1 MLKKIIEC
9 EHLPLEIENG
19 NEYVILQQNPNNYT
33 HSYFKYPCK
42 FIPEIPRWFF
52 KKYLNVN
59 SKVLD
64 PFSGSG
70 TTLLEASINGY
81 ESLGI
86 EISKLSKLLIE
97 VKTTILSTSDI
108 EFIKSFFNNL
118 DYHSEQTLPLID
130 NIHHWFDEDNLTELL
145 ILKSNINKVKK
156 KSIQNF
162 LNICFISVIRKTS
175 KADNVS
181 PKPYVS
187 SKISKKKVNP
197 YIEFNK
203 IIATYLKNNIELSN
217 ISSELGNVNILL
229 DDATKFKTNIKFDGA
244 ITSPPYI
251 NAFDYVRI
259 LRLETLWLNLSTEEE
274 LKKSK
279 KNHVG
284 TESITVKEYNDFSIL
299 NECELL
305 NSYYEDLLKVD
316 KKRAIILVKFFNDM
330 KKNLI
335 LVNKYLN
342 NGKVYSIVIGN
353 SKIRNIE
360 IESWK
365 VISQIAANHG
375 FKEELYFS
383 YQIRNHYLRIDR
395 KNKGGKI
402 NSDYV
407 LILRK
412 NNGTEK

>member
-1 MLKKIIEC
+1 LFKKVIEC
-9 EHLPLEIENG
+9 KSLPLEIKNG
-19 NEYVILQQNPNNYT
+19 EEYIILQQNPNRYT

-42 FIPEIPRWFF
+42 FIPEIPRWFL
-52 KKYLNVN
+52 KKYISKN
-59 SKVLD
+59 STILD

-70 TTLLEASINGY
+70 TTLLEAFINGY
-81 ESLGI
+81 DSVGI
-86 EISKLSKLLIE
+86 EINKLSKLLIE
-97 VKTTILSTSDI
+97 VKTTILSKKDI
-108 EFIKSFFNNL
+108 EIIENFYHKIDYNIKYTSPLINNL
-118 DYHSEQTLPLID
+118 
-130 NIHHWFDEDNLTELL
+130 NHWFDEDNLKNLL
-145 ILKSNINKVKK
+145 IIKSNINKIQK

-162 LNICFISVIRKTS
+162 LNICFISIIRKSS

-187 SKISKKKVNP
+187 TKISKKKVNVCA
-197 YIEFNK
+197 EFEK
-203 IIATYLKNNIELSN
+203 TITIYLKNNIDLSN
-217 ISSELGNVNILL
+217 IDTKLGNVDILL
-229 DDATKFKTNIKFDGA
+229 GDATQFTLDKKFDGA

-259 LRLETLWLNLSTEEE
+259 LRLETLWLDLSTEEE

-279 KNHVG
+279 KFHVG
-284 TESITVKEYNDFSIL
+284 TENITLKEYDDYSIL
-299 NECELL
+299 GESELL
-305 NSYYEDLLKVD
+305 KNYYNQLIDID
-316 KKRAIILVKFFNDM
+316 KKRAVVLVKFFNDM

-335 LVNKYLN
+335 LVRNHLKSN
-342 NGKVYSIVIGN
+342 KVYSIVIGN
-353 SKIRNIE
+353 SRVRNIE

-365 VISQIAANHG
+365 VISEIAQYNG

-412 NNGTEK
+412 DDGTE